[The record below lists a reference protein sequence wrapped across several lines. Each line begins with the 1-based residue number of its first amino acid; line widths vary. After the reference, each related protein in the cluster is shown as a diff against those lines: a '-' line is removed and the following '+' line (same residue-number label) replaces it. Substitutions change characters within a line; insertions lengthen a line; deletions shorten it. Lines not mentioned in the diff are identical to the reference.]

1 MIQFIHNL
9 DKNNFFYSSVVTLA
23 YTQFGVNELLSRG
36 FFTQLSRKFPD
47 RNILM
52 QNIKAYHFPKDVE
65 DQIFQ
70 TETFTP
76 KIFVP
81 GFTTK
86 DKKTTYQMEPD
97 TSALQFIDDTLGIT
111 KTNIDLTYMTILIA
125 WEKALAFNLN
135 DTPVFQFFRHVR
147 NAAAHNGKFHFD
159 KKVINQQTG
168 DLVKKAEWKNFQ
180 IVSAMQNM
188 PLVACDKND
197 TTNFWD
203 QGDLVEFLLDFEN
216 HYPELKQV

>member
-1 MIQFIHNL
+1 MNQFIHNL
-9 DKNNFFYSSVVTLA
+9 DKNNFFYSNIVTLA
-23 YTQFGVNELLSRG
+23 YTQFGIDELISRG
-36 FFTQLSRKFPD
+36 FFLQKCRQYPNRDSF
-47 RNILM
+47 I
-52 QNIKAYHFPKDVE
+52 QHIKTFSFPKEVE

-70 TETFTP
+70 TRTFTP
-76 KIFVP
+76 MIFVP
-81 GFTTK
+81 GFTTR
-86 DKKTTYQMEPD
+86 DKQTTYQMEPN
-97 TSALQFIDDTLGIT
+97 TSAIHFINDTQGIT
-111 KTNIDLTYMTILIA
+111 KTNIELTYMTILIA